1 MSENTAVQSASSAND
16 TTATG
21 AASAPTPGSAP
32 KGGSRKVRAK
42 SRPADRIFF
51 GLSAAS
57 AISIMVILAGVALFL
72 IIQAVPAIFADWPS
86 NGDLNEGPTAGFAN
100 FWAYVGPLIWGTLF
114 ASAIALI
121 IGAPIAIGIALFISH
136 YAPRRLAGALGYL
149 VDLLAAVPSIVF
161 GLWGIIVIRPFLLPL
176 SEWLNT
182 YLGWIPFFGG
192 SVSTTGSTILAGA
205 VVLAVMI
212 LPIITS
218 ISREIFLQ
226 TPRLHEEAALALG
239 ATKWEM
245 IRLAVFPYGRSGVI
259 SATLLGLGRAL
270 GETMA
275 IALIISPAILVS
287 VRMLTEGENSQTI
300 AANIALN
307 FPIATTLQREALIGT
322 GLLLFVISLAVNM
335 LARVIASRAGASSKR
350 KKKDIL
356 AQLPPSDPSTVLA
369 VDDVLSKRRSSTE
382 REKAE
387 EASVEETDSEIAKE
401 ERKGT
406 DA

>member
-1 MSENTAVQSASSAND
+1 M
-16 TTATG
+16 
-21 AASAPTPGSAP
+21 
-32 KGGSRKVRAK
+32 RAK
-42 SRPADRIFF
+42 ARPADRIFK
-51 GLSAAS
+51 GLSTGSAA
-57 AISIMVILAGVALFL
+57 SIMVILAGVALFL
-72 IIQAVPAIFADWPS
+72 IIQAVPAIFADWQNNP
-86 NGDLNEGPTAGFAN
+86 DLNTGPTGGYAS
-100 FWAYVGPLIWGTLF
+100 FWTYVGPLIWGTLF
-114 ASAIALI
+114 ASAIALV

-136 YAPRRLAGALGYL
+136 YAPRRLAGILGYL

-176 SEWLNT
+176 SDWLNT
-182 YLGWIPFFGG
+182 YLGWIPLFGG
-192 SVSTTGSTILAGA
+192 QVSTTGSTILAGA

-245 IRLAVFPYGRSGVI
+245 IKLAVFPYGRSGVI

-335 LARVIASRAGASSKR
+335 LARVIAGRAGAGTKR
-350 KKKDIL
+350 KRQKIN

-369 VDDVLSKRRSSTE
+369 VDDVLAR
-382 REKAE
+382 KAAKSHAEGADDE
-387 EASVEETDSEIAKE
+387 EPEIDKE
-401 ERKGT
+401 EREGK